1 MLLIV
6 SIWNDG
12 WSTTA
17 KTTTRAEEFDPTLQR
32 KRNDSPPTEEVKAFP
47 LVCVC
52 LPQHWRKTI
61 EGDEGVPETQLAI
74 L

>member
-12 WSTTA
+12 WSTAA
-17 KTTTRAEEFDPTLQR
+17 KTTTRAEEFDSTLQR
-32 KRNDSPPTEEVKAFP
+32 KRSDSLPTGEVKAF
-47 LVCVC
+47 LLACVC

-61 EGDEGVPETQLAI
+61 EGDESVL
-74 L
+74 